1 MIEYDET
8 EFQDGFTASSLLLIE
23 SIHGKEIANILD
35 PPVVKINVDAN
46 RRDLRSNI
54 LHTA

>member
-1 MIEYDET
+1 MIRFDET

-23 SIHGKEIANILD
+23 SLYGKEVAAILD
-35 PPVVKINVDAN
+35 SPVVKIYVDTN
-46 RRDLRSNI
+46 RRDLRPNV

>member
-1 MIEYDET
+1 MIDYDET

-23 SIHGKEIANILD
+23 SFHGKDIANILD
-35 PPVVKINVDAN
+35 SPVVKIDVDAN
-46 RRDLRSNI
+46 RRDLRPNI